1 MILQFILTLIQE
13 KLQNQ
18 AGNGVSRKYNYLVKS
33 GLYFRQIS
41 CYEKAVFVVC
51 WTKVVK
57 RSTSVTK
64 GFLGSGI
71 VPQDCNLD

>member
-1 MILQFILTLIQE
+1 MNVNACCTNLAE
-13 KLQNQ
+13 ES
-18 AGNGVSRKYNYLVKS
+18 SRKWSEQKIHDLVKS
-33 GLYFRQIS
+33 GLYFWQIA

-51 WTKVVK
+51 WTKAVK

-64 GFLGSGI
+64 GSGN

>member
-1 MILQFILTLIQE
+1 MTMIAAQIE
-13 KLQNQ
+13 KKNQ
-18 AGNGVSRKYNYLVKS
+18 SGNGVSRKYNYLVKS

-51 WTKVVK
+51 WTKAVK
-57 RSTSVTK
+57 RGTSVTK
-64 GFLGSGI
+64 GSGN

>member
-1 MILQFILTLIQE
+1 MLTAQI
-13 KLQNQ
+13 KKKNQ
-18 AGNGVSRKYNYLVKS
+18 AGNGVGKEGNYLVKS
-33 GLYFRQIS
+33 GLYFQQIS

-51 WTKVVK
+51 WTKAVK

-64 GFLGSGI
+64 GSGN